1 MSLPIFSSR
10 VMLLTAMVSL
20 GACAGAPVTPTEST
34 TPRKAGVNL
43 LLIDKPCD
51 SVVASVPA
59 KLEELEYSF
68 TWIDES
74 QGLLSVGPITTDT
87 ESGSQFL
94 KIRQTYSFS
103 AVCID
108 EVTTRMSC
116 GIELQGLNAD
126 REWVEIE
133 DVPTLN
139 EYVVQFLDN
148 LNL

>member
-1 MSLPIFSSR
+1 MIWTKCSSFLLFIAMS
-10 VMLLTAMVSL
+10 SL
-20 GACAGAPVTPTEST
+20 GACAETLTMPTEST
-34 TPRKAGVNL
+34 TPREAGVNL

-51 SVVASVPA
+51 AVLASIPV
-59 KLEELEYSF
+59 KLEELEYPF

-116 GIELQGLNAD
+116 GIELLGLNAD
-126 REWVEIE
+126 GEWIAIE

-139 EYVVQFLDN
+139 EYVVQFLAN

>member
-1 MSLPIFSSR
+1 MIRTKCSSF
-10 VMLLTAMVSL
+10 LLLIVIVSL
-20 GACAGAPVTPTEST
+20 GACAETPTMPTEST
-34 TPRKAGVNL
+34 TPREAGVNL

-51 SVVASVPA
+51 AVVASIPI
-59 KLEELEYSF
+59 KLEELEYPF

-87 ESGSQFL
+87 KSGSQFL

-116 GIELQGLNAD
+116 GIELQWLNAD
-126 REWVEIE
+126 GEWIAIE

>member
-1 MSLPIFSSR
+1 MIRTKCSSFLLFIAMS
-10 VMLLTAMVSL
+10 SL
-20 GACAGAPVTPTEST
+20 GACAETPAMPTE
-34 TPRKAGVNL
+34 AGVNL
-43 LLIDKPCD
+43 LLIDRPCD
-51 SVVASVPA
+51 TVVASVPV
-59 KLEELEYSF
+59 KLEELEYPF
-68 TWIDES
+68 TWIDEN

-103 AVCID
+103 AACRD

-126 REWVEIE
+126 GEWIEID

-139 EYVVQFLDN
+139 EYLVQFFDN

>member
-1 MSLPIFSSR
+1 MIRTKCSSF
-10 VMLLTAMVSL
+10 LLLIVIVSL
-20 GACAGAPVTPTEST
+20 GACAETPTMPTEST
-34 TPRKAGVNL
+34 TPREAGVNL

-51 SVVASVPA
+51 AVLASILV
-59 KLEELEYSF
+59 KLEELEYPF

-74 QGLLSVGPITTDT
+74 QGLLSVGPITIDT

-94 KIRQTYSFS
+94 KVRQTYSFS
-103 AVCID
+103 AVCKD

-116 GIELQGLNAD
+116 NTEMQGLNAD
-126 REWVEIE
+126 GEWVEIV

-139 EYVVQFLDN
+139 EYVVQFLYN